1 MAVEFLSFFWS
12 GCRIL
17 KSKVA
22 VTLVRT
28 HLYASM
34 RKIDIFLTLN
44 LLKFGDLSLTLMG
57 QLTTKTITKI
67 FVM

>member
-1 MAVEFLSFFWS
+1 MKNQISSFKNSTATLGSHLNNSTATLKYRLKNSTATPKMAVEFLSFFWS

-28 HLYASM
+28 
-34 RKIDIFLTLN
+34 RF
-44 LLKFGDLSLTLMG
+44 
-57 QLTTKTITKI
+57 
-67 FVM
+67 